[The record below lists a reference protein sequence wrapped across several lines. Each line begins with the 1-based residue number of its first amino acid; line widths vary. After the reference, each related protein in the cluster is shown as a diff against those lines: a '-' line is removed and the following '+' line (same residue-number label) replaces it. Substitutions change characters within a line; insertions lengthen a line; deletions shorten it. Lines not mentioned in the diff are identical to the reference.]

1 VASVRQGRKIPEIL
15 TPEER
20 DALLRQPNRR
30 YPTGERNLAM
40 LRVMLNAG
48 LRLSEATALRWRDID
63 LNTGKLMVR
72 QGKGAKDRTLWICD
86 EDVELLSEWR
96 ERQAST
102 IGHAPEH
109 VFTTL
114 KGNPVSGRYVQQM
127 VKRYVNRAGIA
138 KRVSP
143 HSLRHT
149 FGTDI
154 YSETGNIRLT
164 QKALGHA
171 SLQTTQ
177 LYTHIVDEA
186 LEAAM
191 KSFREA
197 AAIA

>member
-1 VASVRQGRKIPEIL
+1 VRQGRKIPEIL

>member
-1 VASVRQGRKIPEIL
+1 MRQGRKIPEIL